1 MENDI
6 YEQTYALKE
15 ALKKDSRLI
24 RVNQCEE
31 KMNDSDEVMALA
43 YQKDLAAS
51 HYAELL
57 NIYPE
62 DSEEIRSARLAL
74 QKTKVALESY
84 PLVRDYLKAYAEV
97 RDLYFMMND
106 KLFSFIY
113 PHLCPQGEK

>member
-6 YEQTYALKE
+6 YERAYALKD
-15 ALKKDSRLI
+15 ALKKDSRMV
-24 RVNQCEE
+24 RVTQCEE
-31 KMNDSDEVMALA
+31 KMNDSVEVMALA

-51 HYAELL
+51 RYAELL

-62 DSEEIRSARLAL
+62 DSEEIRNARLAL
-74 QKTKVALESY
+74 QKTKIALESH
-84 PLVRDYLKAYAEV
+84 PLVRDYITAYAEV

>member
-6 YEQTYALKE
+6 YEQAYALKD
-15 ALKKDSRLI
+15 ALKKDPRI
-24 RVNQCEE
+24 VYVNQCEE
-31 KMNDSDEVMALA
+31 KMNDSPEVMALA

-51 HYAELL
+51 RYAELL

-62 DSEEIRSARLAL
+62 DSEEIRNARLNL
-74 QKTKVALESY
+74 QKAKMALESH
-84 PLVRDYLKAYAEV
+84 PLVRNYLKAYVEV
-97 RDLYFMMND
+97 RDLYFVMND